1 MNIDELCINTI
12 RGLAIDQVQAANSGH
27 PGTPMDLAPAAYALW
42 NNVLNYDP
50 ADPLWPARDR
60 FVLSGGHASA
70 LLYSMIHLAGIHHV
84 THDGKV
90 EKQPALTL
98 KDLEQFRQFNS
109 KTPGH
114 PEYRHTTGV
123 ETTTG
128 PLGQGLATSV
138 GMAIA
143 QKWLA
148 ARYNQ
153 QGFPLFDYHVY
164 TFCGDGDLMEGISYE
179 AASVAGHLK
188 LGNLVWVYDRN
199 RISIEGNI
207 NIAFTENVE
216 SRFKAAGWHIHEVK
230 DANNIADFQ
239 AKLNEARKATDAP
252 SLIVLD
258 SIIGFGSPNKA
269 GTHGVHGEP
278 LGPDEVKATK
288 KVYGMPEDKTFYVAD
303 GVTEHFAAGI
313 GKRGAEASKK
323 WHALFAE
330 YKTKHPE
337 LAQEIEDI
345 IHHRLPKGW
354 DKDIPVFAADAK
366 GVASRASSGK
376 VLNGIAKNI
385 PWMIGGSADLA
396 PSNKSWLEFDGAG
409 VFQSPDYPEKNGTF
423 AGRNIHYGVREHAM
437 GAIANGIALSGLR
450 TYAAGFFIFSDYM
463 KNPIRLASLMQLP
476 IVYIFTHDSIGVG
489 EDGPTHQPIE
499 QLVHLRATPGVRVIR
514 PADANEVVEAWKM
527 TMEKAS
533 HPTVLALSRQNLPT
547 IDRSKYA
554 SAAGLR
560 KGGYVVAC
568 CGETPELILVATGS
582 EVGLAMEAYEVLIKE
597 GQKVRVVSI
606 PSWEIFEEQP
616 QSYRDEVLPPHVT
629 ARVAI
634 EQASPIGWDRYA
646 GSTGT
651 IIAMRGFGASAPY
664 EKLREHFGFTLENVL
679 AAAKAQLKK

>member
-27 PGTPMDLAPAAYALW
+27 PGTPMDLAPATYALW
-42 NNVLNYDP
+42 NNILNYDP

-70 LLYSMIHLAGIHHV
+70 LLYSMIHLTGIHNV
-84 THDGKV
+84 THEGKL
-90 EKQPALTL
+90 ENKPSLTL
-98 KDLEQFRQFNS
+98 EDLKQFRQFNS

-114 PEYRHTTGV
+114 PEYRHTAGI

-148 ARYNQ
+148 SRYNKP
-153 QGFPLFDYHVY
+153 GLPLFDYRVY

-179 AASVAGHLK
+179 AASLAGHLK
-188 LGNLVWVYDRN
+188 LGNLTWVYDRN

-207 NIAFTENVE
+207 SIAFTDDVAK
-216 SRFKAAGWHIHEVK
+216 RFQAQGWHIHEVK
-230 DANNIADFQ
+230 DANNIEDFQ
-239 AKLNEARKATDAP
+239 AKLNEARQKTDAP
-252 SLIVLD
+252 SLIILD
-258 SIIGFGSPNKA
+258 SIIGYGSPHKA

-288 KVYGMPEDKTFYVAD
+288 KVYGMPEDKTFYIPD
-303 GVTEHFAAGI
+303 GVKEHFAAGI
-313 GKRGAEASKK
+313 GKRGAEANKNWK
-323 WHALFAE
+323 ALFAE
-330 YKTKHPE
+330 YKTKYPE
-337 LAQEIEDI
+337 LAHEVEDI
-345 IHHRLPKGW
+345 VHNRLPKGW
-354 DKDIPVFAADAK
+354 DKDIPAFAADAK

-376 VLNGIAKNI
+376 VLNAIAKNI
-385 PWMIGGSADLA
+385 PWMVGGSADLA
-396 PSNKSWLEFDGAG
+396 PSNKSWLEFDDAG
-409 VFQSPDYPEKNGTF
+409 VFQSPDYPESNGTF
-423 AGRNIHYGVREHAM
+423 GGRNLHYGVREHAM
-437 GAIANGIALSGLR
+437 GAVANGIALSGLR

-499 QLVHLRATPGVRVIR
+499 QLVHFRATPGIRMIR
-514 PADANEVVEAWKM
+514 PADANEVIEAWKM
-527 TMEKAS
+527 TMEHNS
-533 HPTVLALSRQNLPT
+533 HPTILALSRQNLPT

-568 CGETPELILVATGS
+568 CGELPEVILIATGS
-582 EVGLAMEAYEVLIKE
+582 EVGLAMEAYEILLKE
-597 GQKVRVVSI
+597 GEKVRVVSI

-616 QSYRDEVLPPHVT
+616 QSYRDEVLPPHIT
-629 ARVAI
+629 GRVAI
-634 EQASPIGWDRYA
+634 EQGSPIGWDRYA
-646 GSTGT
+646 GPTGA
-651 IIAMRGFGASAPY
+651 IIAMRSFGASAPY
-664 EKLREHFGFTLENVL
+664 DKLREHFGFTVENVL
-679 AAAKAQLKK
+679 KVAREQLKK